1 MKQAAVNEGACA
13 TAKCCQ
19 LSVNSLPS
27 SSKLELV
34 DEGLLTCTAMM
45 LQSRNAE
52 WVGYNVCGRA
62 CCGRLMGGCA
72 VAHAPLWQASSPAM
86 PPLHLSGASPR
97 NASRSARRAA
107 RWSRWG
113 ARSATAFALQ
123 DTPLQTWLLC
133 SLLAIGPARSSW
145 ACTLHLAPCTL
156 HPGNGGRAAAGDLEC
171 QCSPRS
177 CPSAGCSSR
186 ASLHAARCA
195 RYARS
200 GGQALRRGDGQ
211 RQDCLD
217 L

>member
-1 MKQAAVNEGACA
+1 MRAHVVQPGVAKSVSTDCPAAA
-13 TAKCCQ
+13 
-19 LSVNSLPS
+19 SLNWW
-27 SSKLELV
+27 

-52 WVGYNVCGRA
+52 WVGDNVCGRA
-62 CCGRLMGGCA
+62 CCGWLMGGCA

-113 ARSATAFALQ
+113 AHSATAFALQ
-123 DTPLQTWLLC
+123 DTLLQTWSLC
-133 SLLAIGPARSSW
+133 SLFAHGPARSSW
-145 ACTLHLAPCTL
+145 ACTLHLAPS
-156 HPGNGGRAAAGDLEC
+156 NGGRAARDLEC
-171 QCSPRS
+171 QYSPRS
-177 CPSAGCSSR
+177 CPSVGCSSR